1 MFNLIKMNFYRLFH
15 QRSFY
20 VVIGTALF
28 ISWFMVHIVWMVPRM
43 AERAAENLSQT
54 NAEEETGFHVGIVTG
69 GMEGAEAPV
78 TDEFNLLE
86 FMDEYFTSGIIVILI
101 SVGASMIAN
110 SERKKGFI
118 KNLGGQIK
126 PRGMLV
132 GTKLPVMLFEILII
146 LAATVLGFAL
156 FGQFYFDKYTAG
168 SLTAL
173 CRVLSVQ
180 LLLCLAF
187 GALILLVCAV
197 TRNAVAGIIVGIV
210 MSSGMLLSLYRLFNQ
225 FAAAYLGAGE
235 SFDIS
240 RYTLSYYLM
249 GITSAAGSG
258 DMTAAGLA
266 GAVYLLLAAVIGSL
280 VTEKRDI

>member
-1 MFNLIKMNFYRLFH
+1 MFNMIKMNFYRLFH

-28 ISWFMVHIVWMVPRM
+28 ISWFMVYIVWMMPRM

-54 NAEEETGFHVGIVTG
+54 NAEEESGFHVGIVIG
-69 GMEGAEAPV
+69 DMEGAEVPV

-101 SVGASMIAN
+101 SVGVSMIAN

-132 GTKLPVMLFEILII
+132 GTKLPVILFEILII
-146 LAATVLGFAL
+146 LAVTVLGFAL
-156 FGQFYFDKYTAG
+156 FGQIYFAKYTVG
-168 SLTAL
+168 SLTDL
-173 CRVLSVQ
+173 CRVLAVQ

-187 GALILLVCAV
+187 GALILLVCVVA
-197 TRNAVAGIIVGIV
+197 RNAAAGIIVGII
-210 MSSGMLLSLYRLFNQ
+210 MSTGLLLSLYSLFNQ
-225 FAAAYLGAGE
+225 FATAYLGAGE
-235 SFDIS
+235 GFDIS
-240 RYTLSYYLM
+240 RYTLNYYLM
-249 GITSAAGSG
+249 GLTSAAGNS
-258 DMTAAGLA
+258 DMTTAGLV
-266 GAVYLLLAAVIGSL
+266 GTVYLLLAAAIGSL